1 MELYLWL
8 MKKTAPS
15 FVCTL
20 WWLWS
25 VMKHMRSWSCL
36 KHAQLG
42 TKVIRTDN
50 LASSSYLEKHLLALH
65 LGGLCNFHI
74 RKINFREQV
83 KNHPFCEEILQ
94 TFRSWL
100 QKAQVSTHEWD
111 EVNFP
116 KFCAKWPGIAAEYA
130 TTLYPSRTQWAAL
143 AWAPVFL
150 AGKTGNTPAEQGMHA

>member
-1 MELYLWL
+1 
-8 MKKTAPS
+8 
-15 FVCTL
+15 
-20 WWLWS
+20 
-25 VMKHMRSWSCL
+25 
-36 KHAQLG
+36 
-42 TKVIRTDN
+42 
-50 LASSSYLEKHLLALH
+50 LEKHVPALQLA
-65 LGGLCNFHI
+65 GLCNFHI

-100 QKAQVSTHEWD
+100 QEARVSTHEWE

-130 TTLYPSRTQWAAL
+130 NTLYPSRTRWAL

-150 AGKTGNTPAEQGMHA
+150 AGKTGNTTAEQGMNSAVSWFSENKWDAEAISILIYFDVECHRRLCFEKG